1 MRKIWIKKPA
11 EPKGYSFWDSELSD
25 DENCLRED
33 DFKNS
38 VCFVP
43 EARFNELEAK
53 LKVAVEALEEA
64 YELIRSTGYTIDNN
78 NGNRC
83 MNGNEY
89 VWIDRGILVMK
100 EALEK
105 IKAK

>member
-1 MRKIWIKKPA
+1 MRKIWVKKPA

-53 LKVAVEALEEA
+53 LKVAVEALEIMTDIIDTPERNQDDYW
-64 YELIRSTGYTIDNN
+64 YEKR
-78 NGNRC
+78 
-83 MNGNEY
+83 
-89 VWIDRGILVMK
+89 K
-100 EALEK
+100 EAMDLYEK
-105 IKAK
+105 VKQ